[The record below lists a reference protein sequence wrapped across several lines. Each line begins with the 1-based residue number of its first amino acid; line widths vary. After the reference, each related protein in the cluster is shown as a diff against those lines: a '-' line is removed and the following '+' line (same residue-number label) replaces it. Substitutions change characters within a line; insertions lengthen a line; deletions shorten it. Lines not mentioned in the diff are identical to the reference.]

1 MLYIVIYG
9 IAICVISVVLY
20 LLVFISY
27 KRNGDKETG
36 RPFECGLD
44 PKGSTRLMFCI
55 KFFLVGVI
63 FLIFDVEVSL
73 ILPIPFSSTLI
84 ILLVIVLIL
93 GLAYEWFYGGLDWL
107 T

>member
-9 IAICVISVVLY
+9 FAISAISVVLY
-20 LLVFISY
+20 LTVIISH
-27 KRNGDKETG
+27 KSNVDKETV

-44 PKGSTRLMFCI
+44 PKGSTRLLFCI

-73 ILPIPFSSTLI
+73 ILPIPFCQTFI
-84 ILLVIVLIL
+84 ILLLIVLFL
-93 GLAYEWFYGGLDWL
+93 GLSYE
-107 T
+107 